1 MGKILLAITTY
12 NQSNYTRLCFD
23 SLKKLDD
30 DIEVIVIDDFS
41 TDDTVDV
48 CKEYGYE
55 VETRDEPM
63 GLTYSWNSAYNSFK
77 YDGGDFDYLI
87 IANNDILIPKGALG
101 ELVKS
106 FEQWPYSMIVPMS
119 TTNGVGHNPT
129 QSIENYYQGMAPSCN
144 DPDYYQEIQ
153 DRILDVKE
161 QTRKANN
168 LFMLDT
174 TRMKMFNGF
183 FFMMNKNIIKYE
195 QNETE
200 LFDSNYNMTKNED
213 QFNWNSLIANNDF
226 AGLCKTSFVFHYKG
240 VSTFKV
246 FDNYG
251 AISNDVPEWKKQRE
265 LKGG

>member
-12 NQSNYTRLCFD
+12 NQSNYTRMCFE

-30 DIEVIVIDDFS
+30 DMDVIVIDDFS

-55 VETRDEPM
+55 CETKKEPM
-63 GLTYSWNSAYNSFK
+63 GLTNSWNSAYSHFK
-77 YDGGDFDYLI
+77 YDDEYDYLL

-101 ELVKS
+101 ELVES
-106 FEQWPYSMIVPMS
+106 FEQWPYTMIVPMS

-144 DPDYYQEIQ
+144 DPNYYQEIQ
-153 DRILDVKE
+153 DKILDVKE
-161 QTRKANN
+161 QTRKSNN
-168 LFMLDT
+168 LYMLDT
-174 TRMKMFNGF
+174 CRMKMFNGF
-183 FFMMNKNIIKYE
+183 FFVMNRNIINYE
-195 QNETE
+195 HDNDI
-200 LFDSNYNMTKNED
+200 LFNPDFNMTKNED
-213 QFNWNSLIANNDF
+213 EFNWSKLIPNNDF
-226 AGLCKTSFVFHYKG
+226 PAVCKTSFIFHYKG
-240 VSTFKV
+240 VSTFEV

-251 AISNDVPEWKKQRE
+251 KISNDVPEWKRQRK